1 MLARGLILSTL
12 KMTWQLLRLL
22 AVSLIVLWGW
32 LFFTMIFEFAAS
44 PPAVR
49 GFYDPYTCG
58 KISGYVLRYPK
69 AYVKFWPEYEGKSS
83 WEAGFIHN
91 KKGCGANL
99 TSLTMMMSWP
109 ELKPVGFSVGDS
121 SEFKELTMTI
131 RPLLPIFRGM
141 PKVLDTSLKLATP
154 EQMSRK
160 EYRGDLGLYH
170 VRAYGPTWEDSYSDF
185 YWSERNGAV
194 EHVIYCLW
202 LPVQNKNYRC
212 VARFLIPELE
222 AFAEVKFPSEDLDL
236 WREFL
241 VASVRFLNDGL
252 IGSE

>member
-1 MLARGLILSTL
+1 MLAQGLILSAL

-99 TSLTMMMSWP
+99 RSLTMVMSWP
-109 ELKPVGFSVGDS
+109 EMKPVSFSVGAGSD
-121 SEFKELTMTI
+121 FKGLTVTV
-131 RPLLPIFRGM
+131 RPLLPIFKGM
-141 PKVLDTSLKLATP
+141 PRVLEASLGFLTP
-154 EQMSRK
+154 DQISSVK
-160 EYRGDLGLYH
+160 YRTDLGLYH
-170 VRAYGPTWEDSYSDF
+170 VRGYNNTSQSTYSDF
-185 YWSERNGAV
+185 YWGGRNGAT
-194 EHVIYCLW
+194 EYVIYCRW
-202 LPVQNKNYRC
+202 LAISQKNSTCR
-212 VARFLIPELE
+212 VSFVIVELE
-222 AFAEVKFPSEDLDL
+222 ALSEVGFPPEKIRL
-236 WREFL
+236 WRDIVSSSTF
-241 VASVRFLNDGL
+241 FINDGL
-252 IGSE
+252 IGTE